1 MTTENDITLVE
12 KYFDRELSEAEVSYV
27 HERVELDNGFRTLFN
42 QEKDLIKGIRLEGLR
57 RDLDVLRDVERSI
70 KSDESSTKTVQLN
83 TWYFKAAAAIV
94 FFVVAAKLLLPVHE
108 DPDKLYQSYF
118 KPYPN
123 VFEPTL
129 RGALEEESLR
139 SEAFQAYDQG
149 NYQKALVG
157 FNSILKEG
165 NEPSVLLLTGNCN
178 LILGNISEAKN
189 NFRTLIKNYKENDTQ
204 AKWYLS
210 LCYLKEGDVDRA
222 RMMWEELSGT
232 EVSYANKAKE
242 LLKRVD

>member
-12 KYFDRELSEAEVSYV
+12 KYFDHELSEAEVSYV
-27 HERVELDNGFRTLFN
+27 HERIELDNSFRTLFN
-42 QEKDLIKGIRLEGLR
+42 QEKALIKGIRLEGLF
-57 RDLDVLRDVERSI
+57 RDLDVLKDVEKKI
-70 KSDESSTKTVQLN
+70 KSEETSAKSIQLN

-94 FFVVAAKLLLPVHE
+94 FFVIAAKLLFPVQE
-108 DPDKLYQSYF
+108 DPNELFQSNF

-129 RGALEEESLR
+129 RGAAGEESLR
-139 SEAFQAYDQG
+139 SETFQAYEQG
-149 NYQKALVG
+149 NYQKALDG
-157 FNSILKEG
+157 FNLILNEG
-165 NEPSVLLLTGNCN
+165 NDPDVLLLTGNCN
-178 LILGNISEAKN
+178 LILGNIVEAKN
-189 NFRTLIKNYKENDTQ
+189 NFRALIKDYKEHDTQ

-222 RMMWEELSGT
+222 KMMLEELSGT
-232 EVSYANKAKE
+232 EISYANKAKE